1 VERPQGNPAG
11 VNGWGVW
18 FELNQQLLALVN
30 QPAFAAVQFRLAAG
44 VGAKKW
50 HCFIVAVAG
59 LVGRISVS

>member
-1 VERPQGNPAG
+1 

-18 FELNQQLLALVN
+18 FELNQQLLALVH